1 MMSTQVNSY
10 NCSIY
15 PGEFVPML
23 DPEELDLEI
32 LKRDIGKL
40 PQVNVSEGDNLFKI
54 DVSAPGL
61 RREDI
66 SVEANGNTLTIKVL
80 HKDDVNAK
88 EENYRLREFEN
99 QCFVRHIMLPEGID
113 PEFSIAEYIRGVLHI
128 YLPKTERP
136 SSYPPVRIVVY

>member
-1 MMSTQVNSY
+1 
-10 NCSIY
+10 
-15 PGEFVPML
+15 ML
-23 DPEELDLEI
+23 DPEQLDLEI

-80 HKDDVNAK
+80 QKDDVNAK

>member
-1 MMSTQVNSY
+1 MLSSQLNPC

-32 LKRDIGKL
+32 RKRDTGKL

-66 SVEANGNTLTIKVL
+66 SVEANGITLTIKVL
-80 HKDDVNAK
+80 HKDEVNTK
-88 EENYRLREFEN
+88 KENYRLHEFEN
-99 QCFVRHIMLPEGID
+99 QCFIRHIMLPEGID
-113 PEFSIAEYIRGVLHI
+113 PEFSIAEYIGGVLHI

-136 SSYPPVRIVVY
+136 STYPPVRIVVY